1 MGLNAHT
8 LITVLQAL
16 QLAALLPCLFVVAFL
31 LLTAR
36 KRVMVIV
43 PCLYFLA
50 LAASF
55 LLPLLDIWSQWT
67 LHSKDGRLLT
77 GGLMFAQSLLPA
89 LSFLLVMQF
98 ANGRVPSLWHWLVL
112 ALPLIGGGGVVYA
125 ALLADEIC
133 LANWGCMAP
142 SDIEA
147 VYASLGNALIFL
159 LLMAIFIR
167 TRAQPNES
175 RRISPSEYRLIV
187 ALIVLNLLSLAVAL
201 LRVHGTFSDADAL
214 FLHTMLRITFIYVGL
229 TLLARVF
236 DTSVS
241 ATQDEEKAANPA
253 QEEKDRQVVEGF
265 EQLMEERHMYREME
279 CSRESVA
286 KELGVSENVLSRII
300 NQHYQARFT
309 DVVNQYR
316 LKEAQRMLVANPQ
329 QAVTDIAFEVGFNS
343 IPSFNRVFK
352 DNTGFSPTAFRATR
366 LQGRKTRS

>member
-31 LLTAR
+31 LLAAR
-36 KRVMVIV
+36 QRAKVVV

-50 LAASF
+50 LASSF
-55 LLPLLDIWSQWT
+55 MLPLLDVWPHWAEQSEDAQ
-67 LHSKDGRLLT
+67 LVKGA
-77 GGLMFAQSLLPA
+77 LMFARSLLPA
-89 LSFLLVMQF
+89 LSFLLIMQF
-98 ANGRVPSLWHWLVL
+98 ASGRVPPWGYWLVL
-112 ALPLIGGGGVVYA
+112 ALPLIGGSGVVYA

-133 LANWGCMAP
+133 LTDWGCVPP

-147 VYASLGNALIFL
+147 VYASLGNAFIFL

-167 TRAQPNES
+167 TRGQAAET
-175 RRISPSEYRLIV
+175 RRLSTSEYRLIV
-187 ALIVLNLLSLAVAL
+187 SLIVLNLLSLAVAL

-214 FLHTMLRITFIYVGL
+214 LLHTLLRITFIYIVL
-229 TLLARVF
+229 TLSARLF
-236 DTSVS
+236 DVS
-241 ATQDEEKAANPA
+241 LPGVAEQATKPATPA
-253 QEEKDRQVVEGF
+253 QEEKDKQIIDRF
-265 EQLMEERHMYREME
+265 EQLMEERRMYREME

-286 KELGVSENVLSRII
+286 KELGVSENVLSRVI

-316 LKEAQRMLVANPQ
+316 LKEAQRLLVANPQ

-352 DNTGFSPTAFRATR
+352 ENTGFSPTAFRATR
-366 LQGRKTRS
+366 LQARRG

>member
-36 KRVMVIV
+36 ERAKVVV

-55 LLPLLDIWSQWT
+55 TLPLLDIWAQWAAQ
-67 LHSKDGRLLT
+67 KGQLLT
-77 GGLMFAQSLLPA
+77 GILMFAQSLLPA
-89 LSFLLVMQF
+89 LSFLLIMQF
-98 ANGRVPSLWHWLVL
+98 ASGRIPPWGYWLVL
-112 ALPLIGGGGVVYA
+112 ALPLVGGSGVVYA
-125 ALLADEIC
+125 TLLADEIC
-133 LANWGCMAP
+133 LADWGCVP
-142 SDIEA
+142 SSDIEA
-147 VYASLGNALIFL
+147 VYASLGNAFIFL

-167 TRAQPNES
+167 TRGQAAEARQLGA
-175 RRISPSEYRLIV
+175 SEYRLV
-187 ALIVLNLLSLAVAL
+187 VSLIMLNLLSLAVGL

-214 FLHTMLRITFIYVGL
+214 LLHTLLRITFIYIVL
-229 TLLARVF
+229 TLSARLF
-236 DTSVS
+236 GVS
-241 ATQDEEKAANPA
+241 LPASAEQPAKAQTPA
-253 QEEKDRQVVEGF
+253 QEEKDKQVIDGF
-265 EQLMEERHMYREME
+265 ERLMEQRHLYREME
-279 CSRESVA
+279 CSRELVA
-286 KELGVSENVLSRII
+286 KELDVSENTLSRII

-316 LKEAQRMLVANPQ
+316 LKEAQRLLVANPQ

-352 DNTGFSPTAFRATR
+352 ENTGFSPTAFRATR
-366 LQGRKTRS
+366 LKARKA